1 MCVIYNAGRYRKN
14 QPICTLIIML
24 IRLINKKCKNYYKK
38 RYPFVTSIAKRVSN
52 GLTCLW
58 ATIEA
63 FPETEQLYP
72 YAVG

>member
-1 MCVIYNAGRYRKN
+1 MQKLL
-14 QPICTLIIML
+14 Q
-24 IRLINKKCKNYYKK
+24 KKVSFCYQH
-38 RYPFVTSIAKRVSN
+38 RKRVSN